1 MRAAGVRAFVLCA
14 AAALAGPVA
23 AAEPAVRLTGLH
35 HSGGRLMVSVGVQDL
50 MRPADVARLTSG
62 FATRVLIQVVLVR
75 LDVRAVVAQSFRHT
89 EIVYD
94 LWDEKFRVR
103 RIETSVPSEDRVM
116 AKAGEALALAT
127 ELRLFPVTELARL
140 EPGGT
145 YQLRFRADLNPLSP
159 DVVAEVRHW
168 LVRPPAQGRLG
179 PADSFFG
186 SFVSIFVNPQI
197 PESDRRVEF
206 VSQPFV
212 EPGR

>member
-1 MRAAGVRAFVLCA
+1 MRRRAAIVL
-14 AAALAGPVA
+14 LAVLATAGSAA
-23 AAEPAVRLTGLH
+23 AAEPAVRLTGLGRR
-35 HSGGRLMVSVGVQDL
+35 GGRLLASVGVQDL
-50 MRPADVARLTSG
+50 IRPDDVPRLSSG

-75 LDVRAVVAQSFRHT
+75 VDTRQVVAQTFRHT

-94 LWDEKFRVR
+94 LWEEKFRVR
-103 RIETSVPSEDRVM
+103 IETNAPPDDRVTDRP
-116 AKAGEALALAT
+116 ADALAVAT
-127 ELRLFPVTELARL
+127 ELRQFPVADLARL

-159 DVVAEVRHW
+159 AIVAELRRW

-197 PESDRRVEF
+197 EESDRRVEF
-206 VSQPFV
+206 VSQTFTERP
-212 EPGR
+212 R